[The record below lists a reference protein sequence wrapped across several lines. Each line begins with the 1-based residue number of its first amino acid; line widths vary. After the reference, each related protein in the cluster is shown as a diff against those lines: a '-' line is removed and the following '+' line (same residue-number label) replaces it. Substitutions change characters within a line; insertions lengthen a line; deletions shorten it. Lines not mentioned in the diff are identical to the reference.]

1 MGFCCP
7 LSSRLVASC
16 AAAMPNFS
24 VSGSGQSGNSSYDT
38 QHHFDSLLDQLRR
51 QSGPDSPA
59 SDAHGFHNYH
69 QHGGRGQSFYGNQSG
84 ADSPRVNNAYDSP
97 ALDSPAFPPAAP
109 TPPAQG
115 FGNSSLPFGIIKINN
130 ANAALRPAGDDQ
142 TTHLLNL
149 LKFSNQGNS
158 QGTSHGQHQNQN
170 NHHQLQGL
178 PAPREPPVHPS
189 QSQSQAIQTVIHA
202 PAPAAADPTGL
213 LAALMKGTLHHE
225 MAKPE
230 LPIEV
235 PAPAPTWNATE
246 PPSDTQQYL
255 LNLLNRPKPAQ
266 SERPGSGN
274 STSPQPKVISTA
286 QSGGAPSEPLHEP
299 PKDQPATDDYTGLT
313 ESIDNT
319 PVQAHIPTR
328 ASFDFEP
335 TGDAQSLP
343 AKLGS
348 SPQGAQQ
355 APGNAPTAPKA
366 SIFHYNNPFEQLA
379 ASSPLRTPKS
389 STTPGDSSSATKSH
403 HPGAIQ
409 ILKKSDQYANQDQK
423 RPSNDRSPL
432 HSPDHTRR
440 KLDQSSSSPAQHRRE
455 QAVHAYSPRN
465 GDKANATVAEAVN
478 DIAQTADMEAQEA
491 LARLEEEE
499 VQAEIAQDLD
509 NMLHARTEEEFEESA
524 HMAARAIKREL
535 DKEGNQD
542 VLESTLDPELAKEV
556 RDIVDEAAAARAAE
570 DVHDNA
576 HGPVADSWESE
587 EIVVIEERPTVK
599 VYNFPMKPWI
609 AINVQEAANEVRPTF
624 RDSIVLDIARLK
636 KEFDQIDR
644 NLVSSSQT
652 YMSYAM
658 SKTGGIRVIRQ
669 SDGADAKIFTRTDDR
684 IFNVAMSVTPS
695 DAANVTPKEAVIGT
709 GVSGTVYWVQMKNGD
724 KDYIDDHPEQ
734 HGFALPPM
742 TSQEGDAPGGVLKTR
757 ARISSE
763 HPEYFAVGRGK
774 SINIIWPSYIF
785 AHNLF
790 KDERNRVV
798 DTERLFKQ
806 CSLKINTGKAG
817 KDFTFSPDD
826 TTLVS
831 LDKSGRVKFWDI
843 RDLVA
848 PAEDSD
854 PRNPLPART
863 RLEIKE
869 PLMTLTSTPEGEK
882 AWPTS
887 VLLLDK
893 YRPYH
898 RHTALRYMIVGMK
911 QNHTLQLWDLALRK
925 PVQEFN
931 LPHSRES
938 DAVCS
943 VMYHP
948 QTGMIVVGHP
958 TRNSVY
964 FLHLSAPKYAL
975 KNISQVDYIQRLAAE
990 DSSIPQPESTAVIS
1004 GIREYSFANRGIL
1017 RSLDIL
1023 CHPQTASGDDE
1034 QTLFELYAMHS
1045 KGVAGIFIKQ
1055 SDLGWTGDNKVLHP
1069 VDAIANGIVK
1079 IAKLVPPPSPEPE
1092 KTQQTP
1098 AILPIR
1104 LATRESAKD
1113 TLQNT
1118 PSSQAEERK
1127 SVLGSAASSSRTAI
1141 LDRKEEEPTPV
1152 TPAVEKERPEKRR
1165 GKKKAAAT
1173 AAAAAERD
1181 FLVAANVNGLPGQNT
1196 ISPQTRPAKGAV
1208 PASEPTLSAAAP
1220 GLSAG
1225 DIEMLLSSMGD
1236 RISHGMNERMRLAL
1250 QEMVLQLNEQQGVQQ
1265 KNFINMQ
1272 AGLLQKVSEVL
1283 NENTGLVL
1291 KKVVHD
1297 QFEQAVAPLVRD
1309 TVSRAFA
1316 EQLGPKFN
1324 KDISQK
1330 MQQDVAAVLPAA
1342 VGQAL
1347 QKSDTIKAISDK
1359 VVHNLGTRIDDHL
1372 IKSLNGHMNTH
1383 LVPAISDVAHQAV
1396 QRLGEDIHRQ
1406 INDDL
1411 ERIERQRRAD
1421 SAKLDQLVVQTTRLS
1436 EMISTMATSH
1446 AVIQQ
1451 EFLALKQHMRER
1463 EAQAPVPAL
1472 PAVTMSHGAG
1482 HGPSTS
1488 HYGAPNPTMHALAQS
1503 GYAPSRGSVGSH
1515 SNTREAPEYNRAPPS
1530 SSRSRHSQQSTF
1542 SPAGRDPREKAELD
1556 QLVQIVDELMAAGDY
1571 DGAMMRFLQS
1581 EDKVEDVFKQ
1591 VIIKYNPSF
1600 VSELQPLLLLSV
1612 GATISANLEGPNLI
1626 EKIGMTEMVI
1636 VTFHQMVPHLVSL
1649 ALVFSLIVGDHDAD
1663 ANHSTG

>member
-1 MGFCCP
+1 
-7 LSSRLVASC
+7 
-16 AAAMPNFS
+16 
-24 VSGSGQSGNSSYDT
+24 
-38 QHHFDSLLDQLRR
+38 
-51 QSGPDSPA
+51 
-59 SDAHGFHNYH
+59 
-69 QHGGRGQSFYGNQSG
+69 
-84 ADSPRVNNAYDSP
+84 
-97 ALDSPAFPPAAP
+97 
-109 TPPAQG
+109 
-115 FGNSSLPFGIIKINN
+115 
-130 ANAALRPAGDDQ
+130 
-142 TTHLLNL
+142 
-149 LKFSNQGNS
+149 
-158 QGTSHGQHQNQN
+158 
-170 NHHQLQGL
+170 
-178 PAPREPPVHPS
+178 
-189 QSQSQAIQTVIHA
+189 
-202 PAPAAADPTGL
+202 
-213 LAALMKGTLHHE
+213 
-225 MAKPE
+225 
-230 LPIEV
+230 
-235 PAPAPTWNATE
+235 
-246 PPSDTQQYL
+246 
-255 LNLLNRPKPAQ
+255 
-266 SERPGSGN
+266 
-274 STSPQPKVISTA
+274 
-286 QSGGAPSEPLHEP
+286 
-299 PKDQPATDDYTGLT
+299 
-313 ESIDNT
+313 
-319 PVQAHIPTR
+319 
-328 ASFDFEP
+328 
-335 TGDAQSLP
+335 
-343 AKLGS
+343 
-348 SPQGAQQ
+348 
-355 APGNAPTAPKA
+355 
-366 SIFHYNNPFEQLA
+366 
-379 ASSPLRTPKS
+379 
-389 STTPGDSSSATKSH
+389 
-403 HPGAIQ
+403 
-409 ILKKSDQYANQDQK
+409 
-423 RPSNDRSPL
+423 
-432 HSPDHTRR
+432 
-440 KLDQSSSSPAQHRRE
+440 
-455 QAVHAYSPRN
+455 
-465 GDKANATVAEAVN
+465 
-478 DIAQTADMEAQEA
+478 
-491 LARLEEEE
+491 LEEEE
-499 VQAEIAQDLD
+499 AQAEIAQDLD

-535 DKEGNQD
+535 DKEENQD
-542 VLESTLDPELAKEV
+542 VLESTLNAELAKEV

-570 DVHDNA
+570 DAPENV

-587 EIVVIEERPTVK
+587 EIIVIEERPRVK

-624 RDSIVLDIARLK
+624 RDNIVLDIARLK

-644 NLVSSSQT
+644 NLVSSSET

-669 SDGADAKIFTRTDDR
+669 TDGADAKIFTRTDDR

-695 DAANVTPKEAVIGT
+695 DLVNVTPKEAVIGT

-724 KDYIDDHPEQ
+724 KDSIDDHPEQ

-742 TSQEGDAPGGVLKTR
+742 TSQDGDAPGGVLKTR

-893 YRPYH
+893 YRPYQ

-931 LPHSRES
+931 LPHSKES

-958 TRNSVY
+958 TRNSIY

-1023 CHPQTASGDDE
+1023 CNPQPSADDEE

-1055 SDLGWTGDNKVLHP
+1055 SDLGWTADNKVLHP

-1092 KTQQTP
+1092 KSQQTP

-1104 LATRESAKD
+1104 LATRDSVKD
-1113 TLQNT
+1113 SLQNT
-1118 PSSQAEERK
+1118 PSSQAEERR
-1127 SVLGSAASSSRTAI
+1127 SVPESAASSSRTAVH
-1141 LDRKEEEPTPV
+1141 DRKEEEATPV
-1152 TPAVEKERPEKRR
+1152 TAPVEKEKPEKRR

-1173 AAAAAERD
+1173 AAAAAERE
-1181 FLVAANVNGLPGQNT
+1181 FLVPANVNGVAGVGTL
-1196 ISPQTRPAKGAV
+1196 SPQARASKGTVRAPEAAASAV
-1208 PASEPTLSAAAP
+1208 AP

-1225 DIEMLLSSMGD
+1225 EMEMLLASMGD
-1236 RISHGMNERMRLAL
+1236 RVSHGMNERMRLAL
-1250 QEMVLQLNEQQGVQQ
+1250 KEMVNQINEQQGVQQ

-1309 TVSRAFA
+1309 TVSRAFT
-1316 EQLGPKFN
+1316 EQLGTKFN

-1330 MQQDVAAVLPAA
+1330 MQQDVAAALPAA

-1347 QKSDTIKAISDK
+1347 QKSETIKAISDK
-1359 VVHNLGTRIDDHL
+1359 VVQNLGTRIDDHVV
-1372 IKSLNGHMNTH
+1372 KSLHGHLNNH

-1411 ERIERQRRAD
+1411 GRVEHQRRAD
-1421 SAKLDQLVVQTTRLS
+1421 SAKLDQLVAQTTRLS
-1436 EMISTMATSH
+1436 EMISTMATSQS
-1446 AVIQQ
+1446 VIQQ

-1463 EAQAPVPAL
+1463 EALAPVPAPTQAPMPAL
-1472 PAVTMSHGAG
+1472 PAPTMSHGPG
-1482 HGPSTS
+1482 QGQSNS
-1488 HYGAPNPTMHALAQS
+1488 HYGAPNPVMHTVAQS
-1503 GYAPSRGSVGSH
+1503 GYAHSRGSAGSH
-1515 SNTREAPEYNRAPPS
+1515 SHTREAPEYNRAPAS
-1530 SSRSRHSQQSTF
+1530 STRSRHSQQSTF

-1556 QLVQIVDELMAAGDY
+1556 QLIQTVDELMANGDY

-1581 EDKVEDVFKQ
+1581 EDKVEDIFKQ
-1591 VIIKYNPSF
+1591 VITKYNPNF

-1612 GATISANLEGPNLI
+1612 GATISANLEGPSLI

-1636 VTFHQMVPHLVSL
+1636 ATFNQMVPHLVSL
-1649 ALVFSLIVGDHDAD
+1649 HPALLRYI
-1663 ANHSTG
+1663 